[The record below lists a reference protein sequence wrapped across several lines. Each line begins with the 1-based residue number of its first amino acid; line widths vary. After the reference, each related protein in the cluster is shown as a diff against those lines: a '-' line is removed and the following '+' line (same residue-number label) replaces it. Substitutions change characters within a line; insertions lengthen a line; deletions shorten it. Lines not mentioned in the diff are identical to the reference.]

1 MSDTNCKKLRVV
13 KGAEKTEATDIENAI
28 SLFQINEGN
37 KMVQD
42 GEYHFEIS
50 VHHAQNGKLLVRI

>member
-1 MSDTNCKKLRVV
+1 MNDTNCKQLLVV
-13 KGAEKTEATDIENAI
+13 KGAEKTQTMDIEKAI
-28 SLFQINEGN
+28 SLFQINGGN

-50 VHHAQNGKLLVRI
+50 VHHAQNGKLLVRM